1 MAIET
6 SKNEN
11 PIGRYTH
18 VETGRST
25 EVYTVPKADAFVRMG
40 FVHNDELVAAA
51 KPVPKEATVAKPS
64 SEVTKAK
71 AADSKTNEK

>member
-1 MAIET
+1 
-6 SKNEN
+6 
-11 PIGRYTH
+11 
-18 VETGRST
+18 
-25 EVYTVPKADAFVRMG
+25 MG

-71 AADSKTNEK
+71 AADSKTNENK